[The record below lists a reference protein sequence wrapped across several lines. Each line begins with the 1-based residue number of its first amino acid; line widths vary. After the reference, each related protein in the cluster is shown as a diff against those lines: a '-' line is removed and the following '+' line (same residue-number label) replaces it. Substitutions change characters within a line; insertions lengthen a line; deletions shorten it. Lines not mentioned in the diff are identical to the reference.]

1 MTRTAREPLVDVVR
15 AAAMVGVVVGH
26 WLVTVVVVGRDGALE
41 QLTIQSSLRA
51 LPDLTPLSWVLQTL
65 GLFFFA
71 GGYAATV
78 SRRRAISRGEGFA
91 SWLLTRVRKLAV
103 AVAVVLAGWAVV
115 LGVLALAADL
125 RWPAADV
132 VINLVTSPL
141 WFLAVYL
148 GLLALTPLARAL
160 HARLGVA
167 GVVVPVGL
175 AVAVEVAV
183 AAGAPAEVGYLT
195 LLAVWWS
202 AWQVGVSLAS
212 GWDPGLLT
220 GWVLLLGGVVVC
232 AVLVLYAGY
241 PASAVGGTA
250 ARSNLNPPSAFAL
263 ALAAAQLGV
272 VLLLAQPLRGLAARR
287 GWRRAIAWVNDR
299 ALPIFLLHQSA
310 FVFVLLLG
318 AAVGTLP
325 GLHQPPEGLGWPLA
339 RLAWYPAFAAV
350 LLVLLIGLLLLLRP
364 SVRVSRGGR

>member
-1 MTRTAREPLVDVVR
+1 MCSPDREPLIDLVR

-26 WLVTVVVVGRDGALE
+26 WLVTVVVIGHGGALDR
-41 QLTIQSSLRA
+41 LTIESSLRA

-78 SRRRAISRGEGFA
+78 SRRRAVGRGEGFA
-91 SWLLTRVRKLAV
+91 SWWLTRVRKLAT

-115 LGVLALAADL
+115 LGVLALLAEL
-125 RWPAADV
+125 RRPAADV

-148 GLLALTPLARAL
+148 ALLALTPLAIVL
-160 HARLGVA
+160 HRRLGVA
-167 GVVVPVGL
+167 GVCLPAGL

-183 AAGAPAEVGYLT
+183 SVGGPAEVGYLT

-202 AWQVGVSLAS
+202 AWQLGVSLAA
-212 GWDPGLLT
+212 GWRPGVLA
-220 GWVLLLGGVVVC
+220 GWVLVVGGVVVC
-232 AVLVLYAGY
+232 VVLVLYAGY

-272 VLLLAQPLRGLAARR
+272 VRLLAGPLRTLAVRR
-287 GWRRAIAWVNDR
+287 RWRTAIAWVNDR

-310 FVFVLLLG
+310 LVTVVLLG
-318 AAVGTLP
+318 ASFGALP
-325 GLHQPPEGLGWPLA
+325 GLHQSPEGLAWPLA
-339 RLAWYPAFAAV
+339 RLAWCPVFAAV
-350 LLVLLIGLLLLLRP
+350 LVVLLIGLQRLLPRQ
-364 SVRVSRGGR
+364 SVPARH